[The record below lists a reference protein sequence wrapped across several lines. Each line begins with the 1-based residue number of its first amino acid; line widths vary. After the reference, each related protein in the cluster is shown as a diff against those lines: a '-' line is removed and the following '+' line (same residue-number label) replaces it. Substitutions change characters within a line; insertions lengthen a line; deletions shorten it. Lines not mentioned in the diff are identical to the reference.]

1 MNFTES
7 VEEAA
12 FRQEVREFIRQN
24 LSPQNARRFRR
35 GWRWTRAET
44 EPWTRKLHA
53 RGWSAPNWPVQYG
66 GTGWPPM
73 LRHIFE
79 TEMWAAGAPPTHNQ
93 NFDLVGPIVYTFGT
107 EEQKSR
113 ILPAILSGD
122 TYWAQGFSEPNA
134 GSDLASLRTSAVK
147 QGNEYVVN
155 GQKIWTTDAEVCDG
169 VFTLVR
175 TSTEGKPQA
184 GISFLLI
191 DLRSPGITVRPIKL
205 MNGESHLNEV
215 FFEDVRVPLTNR
227 VGEENHGWDYSKILL
242 THERTASARVPE
254 LRRDLTSLRAHATE
268 VRTTSGSPLID
279 DVFFRRELGLL
290 EIEVTALE
298 YTVLRVLSDD
308 NQSRASQASSVLKI
322 RGSELLQQ
330 VSELATKVLG
340 SYANVV
346 YPMPLD
352 AEESWLASMPGP
364 EWASGVSA
372 AFLQFRAATIYG
384 GSNEIQRNLIAR
396 ALLK

>member
-1 MNFTES
+1 
-7 VEEAA
+7 
-12 FRQEVREFIRQN
+12 
-24 LSPQNARRFRR
+24 
-35 GWRWTRAET
+35 
-44 EPWTRKLHA
+44 
-53 RGWSAPNWPVQYG
+53 
-66 GTGWPPM
+66 M

>member
-1 MNFTES
+1 MNFNETA
-7 VEEAA
+7 EERA
-12 FRQEVREFIRQN
+12 FRQEVREFISQN
-24 LSPQNARRFRR
+24 LSLQVARRVSR

-53 RGWSAPNWPVQYG
+53 RGWSAPNWPVEYG
-66 GTGWPPM
+66 GTGWSPM

-79 TEMWAAGAPPTHNQ
+79 IETWAAGAPPTHNQ
-93 NFDLVGPIVYTFGT
+93 NFDLVGPIVYTFGN
-107 EEQKSR
+107 EEQKKR
-113 ILPAILSGD
+113 VLPPILSGD
-122 TYWAQGFSEPNA
+122 IYWAQGFSEPNA
-134 GSDLASLRTSAVK
+134 GSDLASLRTLAVRE
-147 QGNEYVVN
+147 GDNYVVN

-191 DLRSPGITVRPIKL
+191 DLNLPGITVRPIKL
-205 MNGESHLNEV
+205 MNGERHLNEV
-215 FFEDVRVPLTNR
+215 FFDNVKVPVADR
-227 VGEENHGWDYSKILL
+227 VGEENRGWDYSKTLL
-242 THERTASARVPE
+242 IHERTASARVWE
-254 LRRDLTSLRAHATE
+254 LRRDLTSLRAHAAQ
-268 VRTTSGSPLID
+268 VRTVDGTTLLED
-279 DVFFRRELGLL
+279 AFLRRQLAHL

-298 YTVLRVLSDD
+298 FTVLRVLSEE
-308 NQSRASQASSVLKI
+308 NQSSASQASSVLKV

-330 VSELATKVLG
+330 VSELAAKVLG

-352 AEESWLASMPGP
+352 ADERWLGSSPGP
-364 EWASGVSA
+364 DWASGILA

-396 ALLK
+396 ALLR